1 MKTKQKQLKLQDKG
15 INILYN
21 RNVLGSH
28 TPQSL
33 LNTLIWLNNSVQFE
47 HQTLR
52 LLRIFYYKKVKRSHI
67 PAIASSHFKI
77 IDNYLYSEFF
87 MTPQN
92 IYIICFNH
100 LE

>member
-1 MKTKQKQLKLQDKG
+1 MVITSTYQIVD
-15 INILYN
+15 
-21 RNVLGSH
+21 
-28 TPQSL
+28 
-33 LNTLIWLNNSVQFE
+33 F
-47 HQTLR
+47 
-52 LLRIFYYKKVKRSHI
+52 FKVKRSHI

-92 IYIICFNH
+92 ICIICFNH

>member
-1 MKTKQKQLKLQDKG
+1 MFNKFTSITSTYQIVDFFKG
-15 INILYN
+15 
-21 RNVLGSH
+21 
-28 TPQSL
+28 
-33 LNTLIWLNNSVQFE
+33 
-47 HQTLR
+47 
-52 LLRIFYYKKVKRSHI
+52 KRSHI

-77 IDNYLYSEFF
+77 IDNYFYSEFF